1 MTDAPGRLRAAGLR
15 VTSQR
20 VAILDA
26 LAALGGHPTA
36 DEVAAA
42 LIEGSTDRGLEAS
55 LVAASAEQ
63 GG

>member
-1 MTDAPGRLRAAGLR
+1 MIQAPGRLRAAGLR
-15 VTSQR
+15 VTPQR

-42 LIEGSTDRGLEAS
+42 LGEAGSPLPR
-55 LVAASAEQ
+55 
-63 GG
+63 